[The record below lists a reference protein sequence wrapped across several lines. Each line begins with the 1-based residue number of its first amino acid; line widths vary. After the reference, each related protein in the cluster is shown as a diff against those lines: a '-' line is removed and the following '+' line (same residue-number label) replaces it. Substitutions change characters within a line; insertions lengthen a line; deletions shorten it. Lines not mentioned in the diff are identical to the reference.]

1 MAKGGIKRDIA
12 RNRKAFFNFHIL
24 EKYEAG
30 IALLGAEVKS
40 VRGGGISLKEG
51 FAVLKEGELWLV
63 GVQISP
69 YKNAAGHA
77 APDPLRTR
85 KLLLHRRELD
95 KIAGKVQAKGL
106 TIVPLRVYMSN
117 NRVKVEVG
125 LARGKKKYDKK
136 QDIIEK
142 DLQREVDRAMKKKW

>member
-1 MAKGGIKRDIA
+1 MAKGGGQRDIA
-12 RNRKAFFNFHIL
+12 RNRKAYFNFHIL

-51 FAVLKEGELWLV
+51 FAVMKEGELWLV

-77 APDPLRTR
+77 APDPLRSR

-106 TIVPLRVYMSN
+106 TIVPLRVYINN

-142 DLQREVDRAMKKKW
+142 DLKREVDRAVKAHS

>member
-1 MAKGGIKRDIA
+1 MVKSGRTRDIA

-30 IALLGAEVKS
+30 IALHGPEVKS

-51 FAVLKEGELWLV
+51 FAVMRDGELWLV

-69 YKNAAGHA
+69 YKNAAGA
-77 APDPLRTR
+77 NPDPLRPR

-95 KIAGKVQAKGL
+95 QIAGKVQVKGL
-106 TIVPLRVYMSN
+106 TIVPLRVYISN
-117 NRVKVEVG
+117 DRVKVEVG
-125 LARGKKKYDKK
+125 LARGKKKFDKK
-136 QDIIEK
+136 QDIIER
-142 DLQREVDRAMKKKW
+142 DLKREVDRAVKERRL